1 MEPSLLTCRDYHDTI
16 HTVREMLLCKSKN
29 RGYFLM
35 ILVTGCCG
43 FIGSHL
49 TERLLKEG
57 EDVLGIDNFDSYY
70 AHQLKLRNLW
80 NS

>member
-1 MEPSLLTCRDYHDTI
+1 
-16 HTVREMLLCKSKN
+16 
-29 RGYFLM
+29 M

-49 TERLLKEG
+49 AERLLKEG
-57 EDVLGIDNFDSYY
+57 EDVLGIDNFNPYY
-70 AHQLKLRNLW
+70 PRQLKLRNLW